1 MTLKL
6 TETQK
11 VSIRELLK
19 TKLSHGTTTIVF
31 EKADGT
37 VRVLKGTR
45 DKDIISEVIG
55 ESEYENY
62 VNPKKARKEA
72 VDMVPVFDTE
82 LESWRGFSI
91 DKLISVNGVKVE
103 HLVQLAS

>member
-1 MTLKL
+1 MSLKL
-6 TETQK
+6 TEAQK

-19 TKLSHGTTTIVF
+19 TKFSHGVTTIVF

-37 VRVLKGTR
+37 IRVLQGTR

-55 ESEYENY
+55 SDEYENY
-62 VNPKKARKEA
+62 VNPKKARKES
-72 VDMVPVFDTE
+72 VDMIPVFDTE
-82 LESWRGFSI
+82 AEAWRGFSI
-91 DKLISVNGVKVE
+91 DKLVSVNGVKVD

>member
-6 TETQK
+6 SEAQK
-11 VSIRELLK
+11 ISIRELLK

-37 VRVLKGTR
+37 VRVLEGTR
-45 DKDIISEVIG
+45 DKDIISEAIG
-55 ESEYENY
+55 ADEYENY

-72 VDMVPVFDTE
+72 VDMIPVFDTK
-82 LESWRGFSI
+82 LEAWRGFSI
-91 DKLISVNGVKVE
+91 DKLVSVNGVKVE
-103 HLVQLAS
+103 HIVNLAS

>member
-6 TETQK
+6 SETQK
-11 VSIRELLK
+11 IGIRELLK

-45 DKDIISEVIG
+45 DKDIISEVTG
-55 ESEYENY
+55 ESEYDT
-62 VNPKKARKEA
+62 KKVRKEA

-82 LESWRGFSI
+82 LEAWRGFSI
-91 DKLISVNGVKVE
+91 DKLVSVNGVKVE
-103 HLVQLAS
+103 HLVNLAS